1 MLRSS
6 EMRARDVRVIYG
18 PRWRLG
24 TAFTDAA
31 LRADIPS
38 ENGALRERDLSLE
51 LCRIR
56 DEVAVAVGR
65 WECLQGEKEELEN
78 RFQEQLKEL
87 RVQKQKELQALQE
100 ILRHEQQEETELLQK
115 QQHNQ
120 LEQLC
125 SQHHQQ
131 VEEMTQSHEA
141 ALQEM
146 GASHSSTL
154 VTLQEEYNRSI
165 KNLKMAHEQEKKSL
179 EEEFEKLRLSL
190 QDQVDTLT
198 FQNHSLRDRA
208 KRFEEALRR
217 STDEQ
222 IVDALA
228 PYQHIEEDLKSLKEV
243 LEMKN
248 HQIHEQQLKISELER
263 TAQKNVLLEER
274 VQVLQQKNEDL
285 KARIDLNLALSR
297 QLSEENAN
305 LQEYV
310 EKESNE
316 KKRLSRTNE
325 ELLWRLQTGELS
337 PRMSPNQ
344 SPLHRPPVDSASP
357 TRLPPCP
364 P

>member
-1 MLRSS
+1 MCLCS
-6 EMRARDVRVIYG
+6 VHV
-18 PRWRLG
+18 LQ
-24 TAFTDAA
+24 
-31 LRADIPS
+31 S

-146 GASHSSTL
+146 GASHTVIIL
-154 VTLQEEYNRSI
+154 ALAD
-165 KNLKMAHEQEKKSL
+165 LKMAHEQEKKSL

-222 IVDALA
+222 IDALA